1 MGAQRHPIR
10 AKEDSGRRWRGASV
24 ETQSDNRKRLG
35 MKALSE
41 TTGLEDGILLAWER
55 REKPEDGNGQECPR
69 LPEE

>member
-1 MGAQRHPIR
+1 
-10 AKEDSGRRWRGASV
+10 
-24 ETQSDNRKRLG
+24 

-41 TTGLEDGILLAWER
+41 TTGLEDGILAWER